1 VEKPPENALSPLIV
15 LKWKKGDSLDIALL
29 QASFLLGA
37 GYNCFVVMG
46 KASRNITTR
55 DESKLRY
62 HYEEDLK
69 EGVIKL
75 DSDLE

>member
-1 VEKPPENALSPLIV
+1 
-15 LKWKKGDSLDIALL
+15 
-29 QASFLLGA
+29 
-37 GYNCFVVMG
+37 MG